1 MVEMKLGLRLFLGLV
16 LLLVLLGTG
25 AIFFIDSL
33 VTQAVERGGTHA
45 LGVETR
51 LEGASIGLVSGE
63 FALTELAVSNPP
75 GFEQPDFFVLRA
87 GRLELPL
94 SALLEERITIPALV
108 LEGITIDLERN
119 SKGTNYG
126 MILDNLK
133 RFESGKA
140 PAPEKEP
147 DGGGG
152 KTFLLQKLVL
162 RDTRAVV
169 NLLPEGGD
177 LTKLSLSIPE
187 IVVED
192 LGSEMTLAEI
202 CALVVKTVVQ
212 AAASAGGGVL
222 PEELLKDLRGR
233 LDGLEGVTRA
243 RIDAEFGKLEEKLQ
257 GEAKKLGPEAEKAVR
272 EASEKLD
279 SFLKKKN

>member
-1 MVEMKLGLRLFLGLV
+1 MVGMKLGLRLFLGLL

-25 AIFFIDSL
+25 TFLFVDSL

-51 LEGASIGLVSGE
+51 LAGASIGLLSGE
-63 FALTELAVSNPP
+63 FALTGLAVSNPP
-75 GFEQPDFFVLRA
+75 GFEQPDFFVLRST
-87 GRLELPL
+87 RLELPL

-126 MILDNLK
+126 VILDNLK
-133 RFESGKA
+133 RLETGETPSRPES
-140 PAPEKEP
+140 E
-147 DGGGG
+147 GG
-152 KTFLLQKLVL
+152 KGKSFLLQKLVL
-162 RDTRAVV
+162 RDIRAQA
-169 NLLPEGGD
+169 NLVPAGGD
-177 LTKLSLSIPE
+177 LTKLSLTVPD

-192 LGSEMTLAEI
+192 LRSDMTLAEI

-222 PEELLKDLRGR
+222 PEELLEDLRGR
-233 LDGLEGVTRA
+233 VKGLEGVTRA
-243 RIDAEFGKLEEKLQ
+243 QVDAELGKLEEKAQ

-279 SFLKKKN
+279 GFLKKKKN

>member
-1 MVEMKLGLRLFLGLV
+1 MKLGLRLFLGLV
-16 LLLVLLGTG
+16 LLVVLVGGG
-25 AIFFIDSL
+25 AILFIDSL
-33 VTQAVERGGTHA
+33 VEQAVERGGTHA

-51 LEGASIGLVSGE
+51 LGGASIGLLSGE

-75 GFEQPDFFVLRA
+75 GFEQPDFFALRA
-87 GRLELPL
+87 TRLELPL

-126 MILDNLK
+126 VILDNLK
-133 RFESGKA
+133 RFEAGKA

-147 DGGGG
+147 DGGGS
-152 KTFLLQKLVL
+152 KTFLLRKLVL
-162 RDTRAVV
+162 RDTRAAV

-233 LDGLEGVTRA
+233 MEGLEGVTRA
-243 RIDAEFGKLEEKLQ
+243 RLDSELGKLEEKLQ

-279 SFLKKKN
+279 GFLKKKKKN

>member
-1 MVEMKLGLRLFLGLV
+1 MKLGLRLFLGL
-16 LLLVLLGTG
+16 LLLVVLVGGG
-25 AIFFIDSL
+25 AILFIDSL
-33 VTQAVERGGTHA
+33 VEQAVERGGTHA

-51 LEGASIGLVSGE
+51 LGGASIGLLSGE
-63 FALTELAVSNPP
+63 FALTELTVSNPP
-75 GFEQPDFFVLRA
+75 GFEQPDFFAFRA
-87 GRLELPL
+87 TRLELPL
-94 SALLEERITIPALV
+94 STLMEERITVPALV
-108 LEGITIDLERN
+108 LEGITLDLERN

-126 MILDNLK
+126 VILDNLE
-133 RFESGKA
+133 RFESGRA
-140 PAPEKEP
+140 PAPEKGS

-152 KTFLLQKLVL
+152 KTFLLRKLVL

-192 LGSEMTLAEI
+192 LGPEMTLAEI
-202 CALVVKTVVQ
+202 CALVVKTVVE
-212 AAASAGGGVL
+212 AADGAVGGVL

-233 LDGLEGVTRA
+233 MEGLESVARA
-243 RIDAEFGKLEEKLQ
+243 QIDSELGKLEVELQ

-279 SFLKKKN
+279 GFLKKKN